1 MNKTWKRQVFRHTA
15 LYTAILMFSHTGGG
29 GGAQAQTQT
38 QTHKYAIVMNG
49 QNLPEV
55 KWGQD
60 YKKLAQKSNERQ
72 FTHTTNFHIKKNV
85 TLSFNN
91 IDEVVAEKKDVVV
104 FGTATYLPPYGKVS
118 GFDADKLKKR
128 GDALGWIKT
137 TKPGLVGYSYEGVTC
152 QNNYNNASSGCPELI
167 YKTQFSFGQQGL
179 KKKTTGGLDIAEDK
193 SRDNSPIYKLQDYPG
208 LGVSFNLSSESL
220 VKSIK
225 YNKIIS
231 SFSEGVTQQ
240 NGTQNQHKDKNL
252 VYTTGDYQYK
262 NKYSSRYV
270 GQNEHSAIAFYL
282 NAKLHLLDKK
292 NIKNIAQGKTVN
304 LGTLKSYVEPTAEWK
319 NKRQNYFQGNWT
331 FEDKGTVSV
340 KLKLPEV
347 KAGRCVNKNNP
358 NPNAKAPSPAL
369 TAPALWF
376 GPVQN
381 GKVQMYSASVSTY
394 PDSSS
399 SQIFL
404 QNLSR
409 KDDTSKPGRYS
420 LKPLSTSE
428 IKSKEPNFTGRQTII
443 RLDGRVQQIKLG
455 QSNNE
460 VVGFNG
466 NSNNATFGIV
476 SEGSFMP
483 DTSEWK
489 KVLLPWT
496 VRVFA
501 DDSKFKEFNKEE
513 KDNKPKYSQ
522 KYRSRD
528 NGKRERNLGDIVN
541 SPIVAVGGYLA
552 TSANDGMVHIF
563 KKGNGGDERN
573 YSLKLSYIPGTMPR
587 KDIENKDSTL
597 AKELRAFAEKGYVGD
612 RYGVDGGFVLR
623 QVNLNGKD
631 HVFMFGAMG
640 FGGRGAYALDL
651 TKADGSDPTK
661 ASLFDVKDNGN
672 NGNNGNNRVEL
683 GYTVGTP
690 QIGKTHNGKYA
701 AFLASGYATKK
712 IDDPTNKTALYVYDL
727 ENNGNLIKKI
737 EVKDGKGGLSSPTL
751 VDKDLDGTVDIAYAG
766 DRGGKMYRF
775 DLSGQS
781 PDQWTVRPIFEG
793 TKPIT
798 SAPAISQLKDKR
810 VVIFGTGSDL
820 SEEDV
825 DNMEE
830 QYIYG
835 IFDDDTAT
843 TGTVNFSGS
852 GGGLLEQVL
861 SRDNDNKTL
870 FLTDYKRSDG
880 SGSKGWVVKLKDG
893 QRVTVKPTVVLRTA
907 FVTIRKYND
916 GGCGAETAILGI
928 NTADGGKLTKKSARP
943 IVPDANK
950 DVAQYSGH
958 KQTTKGKSIPIGCMQ
973 KGNEIVCPNGY
984 VYDKPVNVRY
994 LDEKKTDGFSTTAD
1008 GDAGGSGIDPA
1019 GKRSGKNNRCFS
1031 QKGVRTLLMNDL
1043 DSLDITGPTCGM
1055 KRISWREVFY

>member
-1 MNKTWKRQVFRHTA
+1 MNKTLKRRVFRHTA
-15 LYTAILMFSHTGGG
+15 LYAAILMFSHTGGG
-29 GGAQAQTQT
+29 GGAMAQTHQ
-38 QTHKYAIVMNG
+38 YAIIMNERK
-49 QNLPEV
+49 QPEV
-55 KWGQD
+55 KSNVPSSIKD
-60 YKKLAQKSNERQ
+60 KDRKREYTHYKYNTGGGS
-72 FTHTTNFHIKKNV
+72 V
-85 TLSFNN
+85 SFNN
-91 IDEVVAEKKDVVV
+91 SDELVSQQSGTAV

-118 GFDADKLKKR
+118 GFDADGLQKR
-128 GDALGWIKT
+128 
-137 TKPGLVGYSYEGVTC
+137 
-152 QNNYNNASSGCPELI
+152 NNAVDWIHTTQAGLAGYAYTDVICRSSTGCPKLV
-167 YKTQFSFGQQGL
+167 YTTRFSFDNPDL
-179 KKKTTGGLDIAEDK
+179 EKTGGGLDKHTEP
-193 SRDNSPIYKLQDYPG
+193 SRDNSPIYKLKDYPW
-208 LGVSFNLSSESL
+208 LGVSFNLGVENTVKNGNSSNRL
-220 VKSIK
+220 
-225 YNKIIS
+225 IS
-231 SFSEGVTQQ
+231 SFSEYNNNQTIVSTTEGSPISLGDQQ
-240 NGTQNQHKDKNL
+240 
-252 VYTTGDYQYK
+252 
-262 NKYSSRYV
+262 R
-270 GQNEHSAIAFYL
+270 EHTAMAYYL

-292 NIKNIAQGKTVN
+292 GIKDITGKTVR
-304 LGTLKSYVEPTAEWK
+304 LGVLKPSIDVKT
-319 NKRQNYFQGNWT
+319 QNTGLGGILAYWARWDIKDTGQIP
-331 FEDKGTVSV
+331 V
-340 KLKLPEV
+340 KLGLQQV
-347 KAGRCVNKNNP
+347 KAGRCINKPNP
-358 NPNAKAPSPAL
+358 NPKAQALSPAL

-381 GKVQMYSASVSTY
+381 GKAEMYSASVSTY

-420 LKPLSTSE
+420 LKPLSDTQ
-428 IKSKEPNFTGRQTII
+428 IKSKEPNFTGRQTVI
-443 RLDGRVQQIKLG
+443 RLDKGVHQIKLQG
-455 QSNNE
+455 NE
-460 VVGFNG
+460 VANFNG
-466 NSNNATFGIV
+466 NDGKNDTFGIV

-496 VRVFA
+496 VRGL
-501 DDSKFKEFNKEE
+501 DNDNQFKIFNQEA
-513 KDNKPKYSQ
+513 KDGKPKYSQ

-528 NGKRERNLGDIVN
+528 NNKGERNLGDIVN
-541 SPIVAVGGYLA
+541 SPIVAVGEYLA

-587 KDIENKDSTL
+587 KDIQSQESTL
-597 AKELRAFAEKGYVGD
+597 AKELRTFAEKGYVGD

-623 QVNLNGKD
+623 KVERNGKD

-651 TKADGSDPTK
+651 SKIDSGNGNLADV
-661 ASLFDVKDNGN
+661 SLFDVKHDKNGN
-672 NGNNGNNRVEL
+672 NGVKL

-690 QIGKTHNGKYA
+690 QIGKTHDGKYA
-701 AFLASGYATKK
+701 AFLASGYATKD
-712 IDDPTNKTALYVYDL
+712 ITSGDNKTALYVYDL
-727 ENNGNLIKKI
+727 ESSGTLIKKI
-737 EVKDGKGGLSSPTL
+737 EVPDGKGGLSSPTL

-766 DRGGKMYRF
+766 DRGGSMYRF
-775 DLSGQS
+775 DLSNQD
-781 PDQWTVRPIFEG
+781 PNQWSVRAIFEG

-820 SEEDV
+820 SEDDV
-825 DNMEE
+825 LSTSE

-835 IFDDDTAT
+835 IFDDDTVANN
-843 TGTVNFSGS
+843 VNVKLSGL
-852 GGGLLEQVL
+852 GGGLLEQEL
-861 SRDNDNKTL
+861 KQEDKTL

-880 SGSKGWVVKLKDG
+880 SGSKGWVVKLKGG

-907 FVTIRKYND
+907 FVTIHKYTGTD
-916 GGCGAETAILGI
+916 KCGAETAILGI

-943 IVPDANK
+943 IVPAENQA
-950 DVAQYSGH
+950 VAQYSGH
-958 KQTTKGKSIPIGCMQ
+958 KKGINGKSIPIGCMQ

-1043 DSLDITGPTCGM
+1043 DSLDITGPMCGM
-1055 KRISWREVFY
+1055 KRISWREIFY